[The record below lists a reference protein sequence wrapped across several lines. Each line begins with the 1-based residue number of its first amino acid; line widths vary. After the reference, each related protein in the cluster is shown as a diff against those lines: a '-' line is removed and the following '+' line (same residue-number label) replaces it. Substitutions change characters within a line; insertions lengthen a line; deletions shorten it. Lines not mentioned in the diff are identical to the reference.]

1 MPADRLAPIAARIL
15 AAQPYP
21 PRAVSLADIWTINW
35 PLVAMIVVPGAILDV
50 ILLLVPGVPRWV
62 PLVLLALQLS
72 ILGIWVVLV
81 IAPNVIALRQG
92 MPDTATVVDI
102 VLQPRGG
109 YRGHVKVDH
118 GPGLAPVD
126 FYYLTTNQVKVGDR
140 VDVLVKPS
148 NGTVMATLGPA
159 GQA

>member
-1 MPADRLAPIAARIL
+1 MAPIAARIL

-35 PLVAMIVVPGAILDV
+35 PLVAVIMVPGGILDV
-50 ILLLVPGVPRWV
+50 FLILVRGVTPWVPLLLLV
-62 PLVLLALQLS
+62 LQLS

-81 IAPNVIALRQG
+81 IAPHVIALRQG

-109 YRGHVKVDH
+109 YRGHIKVDH
-118 GPGLAPVD
+118 GPGMAPVD

-140 VDVLVKPS
+140 VNVLVKPS
-148 NGTVMATLGPA
+148 SGTVMATLGPA
-159 GQA
+159 GQP